1 MKNPGI
7 AAVLSFFYPG
17 LGQLYN
23 GQFLKAGV
31 FMVLQAINILLCFII
46 IGFVTGAI
54 TWIVAIF
61 DAYKS
66 AERINQAQEG

>member
-54 TWIVAIF
+54 T
-61 DAYKS
+61 
-66 AERINQAQEG
+66 

>member
-1 MKNPGI
+1 
-7 AAVLSFFYPG
+7 
-17 LGQLYN
+17 
-23 GQFLKAGV
+23 
-31 FMVLQAINILLCFII
+31 MVLQAINILLCFII